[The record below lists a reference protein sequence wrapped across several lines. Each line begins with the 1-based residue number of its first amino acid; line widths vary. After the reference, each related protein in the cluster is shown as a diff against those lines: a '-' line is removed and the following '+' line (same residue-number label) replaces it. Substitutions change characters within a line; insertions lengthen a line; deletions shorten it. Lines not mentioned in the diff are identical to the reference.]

1 MEDILWNFLMNK
13 RLQPGSVV
21 VRKKDLPSTAVDADL
36 VILNLQTNNYI
47 GLDNIGRRIW
57 ELLDTPSPVAE
68 VARKMC
74 AQFSGPPE
82 VIERDVLALLQE
94 MAEEG
99 MIDVSQG

>member
-1 MEDILWNFLMNK
+1 MNK
-13 RLQPGSVV
+13 PLQLVSVV

-36 VILNLQTNNYI
+36 VILNLATNNYI

-57 ELLDTPSPVAE
+57 ELLDKPSPVAE
-68 VARKMC
+68 IARMMC

-82 VIERDVLALLQE
+82 LIERDVLALLQE

-99 MIDVSQG
+99 LIDVSQG

>member
-1 MEDILWNFLMNK
+1 MEDILWNFLMNR
-13 RLQPGSVV
+13 RLQLGSVV

-36 VILNLQTNNYI
+36 VILNLETNNYI

-57 ELLDTPSPVAE
+57 ELLDTPSPA
-68 VARKMC
+68 AQIATTMC

-99 MIDVSQG
+99 LIDVSHG

>member
-1 MEDILWNFLMNK
+1 MNK
-13 RLQPGSVV
+13 PLQLESVV

-36 VILNLQTNNYI
+36 VILNLETNNYV

-57 ELLDTPSPVAE
+57 ELLDTPSRVVEIAGMM
-68 VARKMC
+68 R

-82 VIERDVLALLQE
+82 VIERDVLSLLQE

-99 MIDVSQG
+99 LIDVSQG

>member
-1 MEDILWNFLMNK
+1 MNK
-13 RLQPGSVV
+13 RLQLGSVV

-36 VILNLQTNNYI
+36 VILNLETNNYI

-68 VARKMC
+68 IARMMC
-74 AQFSGPPE
+74 AQFAGPPG

-94 MAEEG
+94 MAAEG
-99 MIDVSQG
+99 LIDVSQG

>member
-1 MEDILWNFLMNK
+1 MNK
-13 RLQPGSVV
+13 PLQLGSVV

-36 VILNLQTNNYI
+36 VILNLETNNYI

-57 ELLDTPSPVAE
+57 GLLDTPSRVAE
-68 VARKMC
+68 IARTMC

-82 VIERDVLALLQE
+82 VIERDVLALLQQ

-99 MIDVSQG
+99 LIDVSQG